1 MIWIQVPRSLLYRR
15 LTSSTRAAYPRSAV
29 EANAVSTRRGI
40 GVFVLAAAITGWN
53 CGNVGPVVGQ
63 LTKEFD
69 IGLGEVGLLSGAFF
83 FAGSAVG
90 SLVGATLAK
99 KIRVLQG
106 IWACCVLS
114 IVGNLIFAVGDSV
127 AVLAVGRVLA
137 GLAFGLAAV
146 FVPAYARAMGGVKL
160 VGLFGAGLTLGVAA
174 ALLLGSILEG
184 AGVDW
189 RVAFLITAA
198 LGAIALPILPNEQ
211 VEIHR
216 SAPEGEGLAHE
227 ALTNQAWWR
236 VQLLGIATLNIPLIV
251 GAWLVHY
258 LVTDIGMS
266 AAGAGG
272 LAFILFGIS
281 AVMRD
286 VAGRLTAAGAAAS
299 MLVVVGL
306 GVGTVGLVLLGQ
318 GESTGVALIAI
329 VLMGV
334 GLSLPYPLYYDE
346 AERVLPDR
354 PIGSLGLMQVGAG
367 LFPILVIPVFGA
379 LLASG
384 DAGIAFG
391 GLAAFALLTLLLNA
405 RPPVAPRE
413 SAPAG

>member
-1 MIWIQVPRSLLYRR
+1 VTARRS
-15 LTSSTRAAYPRSAV
+15 
-29 EANAVSTRRGI
+29 I
-40 GVFVLAAAITGWN
+40 GVFVIALAITGWN
-53 CGNVGPVVGQ
+53 CGNVGPVVGS
-63 LTKEFD
+63 LTREFD
-69 IGLGEVGLLSGAFF
+69 IGLGEVGLISGAFF
-83 FAGSAVG
+83 FAGSAAG
-90 SLVGATLAK
+90 SLAGAALAK
-99 KIRVLQG
+99 KIRVMQG

-127 AVLAVGRVLA
+127 AVLAVGRVFA

-189 RVAFLITAA
+189 RVAFFITAA
-198 LGAIALPILPNEQ
+198 LGAIALPILANEP

-216 SAPEGEGLAHE
+216 SASEGEGLARE

-258 LVTDIGMS
+258 LITDIGMS
-266 AAGAGG
+266 AAGAGT

-286 VAGRLTAAGAAAS
+286 VAGRLTAAGAGAS

-306 GVGTVGLVLLGQ
+306 GVGTAGLVLLGQ

-354 PIGSLGLMQVGAG
+354 PIGSLALMQVGAG
-367 LFPILVIPVFGA
+367 LFPIPVIPAFGA
-379 LLASG
+379 ALASG
-384 DAGIAFG
+384 DAGVAFG
-391 GLAAFALLTLLLNA
+391 GLAAFALLTLLLNV
-405 RPPVAPRE
+405 RPPVARRE